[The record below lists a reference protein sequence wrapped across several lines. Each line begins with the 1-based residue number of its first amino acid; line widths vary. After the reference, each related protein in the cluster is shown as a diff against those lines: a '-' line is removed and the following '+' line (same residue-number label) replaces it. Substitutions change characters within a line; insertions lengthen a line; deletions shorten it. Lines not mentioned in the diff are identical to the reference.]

1 MCLGLLFGRRREE
14 KWRWKAADG
23 NRGNPGNHG
32 NHVLFCFV
40 FVAGSTVGFSCVKHW
55 PGVKV
60 VCPRASLLS
69 DGSSANAF
77 MFGIKGCENK
87 LEINVFI
94 LGFQNPVAMK
104 LLFSRNLWSENCYFP
119 IWRW

>member
-1 MCLGLLFGRRREE
+1 MSSVECGGQKRILL
-14 KWRWKAADG
+14 ADKFD
-23 NRGNPGNHG
+23 
-32 NHVLFCFV
+32 LFF
-40 FVAGSTVGFSCVKHW
+40 FSFKKTRLKIR
-55 PGVKV
+55 PS
-60 VCPRASLLS
+60 ASLLS